1 MIKKAMQD
9 SSKIKISSNRSFGI
23 IFFFVFLVVAFWP
36 LINEEQVRIWSLVVS
51 IIFLIL
57 GLMNSK
63 MLYPLNKL
71 WFKFG
76 ILLGNV
82 ISPIVMGIVFFL
94 VVTPIGFIMKIL
106 GKDLLRKKIDKSK
119 NSYWINRD
127 KRTGTMKQQ
136 F

>member
-1 MIKKAMQD
+1 MRNN
-9 SSKIKISSNRSFGI
+9 SKIKISSNRSFGI
-23 IFFFVFLVVAFWP
+23 VFFFVFLIISLWP
-36 LINEEQVRIWSLVVS
+36 LTNENPLRVWSIFVA

-63 MLYPLNKL
+63 LLTPLNKL

-76 ILLGNV
+76 LFLGSI

-94 VVTPIGFIMKIL
+94 VVTPTGFVMKIM
-106 GKDLLRKKIDKSK
+106 GKDLLNKKYDKK
-119 NSYWINRD
+119 KKTYWINRY
-127 KRTGTMKQQ
+127 KNMGSMKKQ